1 MNSEIETIFTG
12 FTVNGISIPVRFL
25 RYLGGDDC
33 YVTYMQTDMIS
44 SLSADDEIRAY
55 VEYYDFDIYGKGNI
69 TAIISEIKKKM
80 KANGFTF
87 EPSRCSPDMFEDD
100 TGYYHK
106 TLCFAKEREEI

>member
-12 FTVNGISIPVRFL
+12 FTVGETIIPVRFL
-25 RYLGGDDC
+25 RYLGSDDY

-55 VEYYDFDIYGKGNI
+55 VEYYDFDIYGKSNI

-80 KANGFTF
+80 KALSNHKNK
-87 EPSRCSPDMFEDD
+87 D
-100 TGYYHK
+100 TVQSIK
-106 TLCFAKEREEI
+106 MNK